1 MSFANLLLGFTIN
14 FAIAFLI
21 VRFIY
26 YPQQRNKNYVFTFL
40 AFNSIIFFVM
50 SFLNSSSISVGVG
63 FGLFAI
69 FSILR
74 YRTDTI
80 PIREM
85 TYLFIITALPL
96 LNSILL
102 SSNSYAELAVTNLAI
117 IAVLFFLEKGWGF
130 QYEIQKTVT
139 YERIEMIRPEKWD
152 ELIADLEART
162 GLKIKRIEIGKL
174 NFLRDSAE
182 IIIFCDSPKNGNK
195 RVRLASN
202 HPQAPSDDD

>member
-1 MSFANLLLGFTIN
+1 MNYTNLLLGFGIN
-14 FAIAFLI
+14 FSVAFLI

-26 YPQQRNKNYVFTFL
+26 YPQQHNKNYVFTFL

-50 SFLNSSSISVGVG
+50 SFLNSSNLSVGVG

-102 SSNSYAELAVTNLAI
+102 GISAYPELAVTNLAI

-130 QYEIQKTVT
+130 QYEIHKTVS
-139 YERIEMIRPEKWD
+139 YERIEMIRPERWD

-162 GLKIKRIEIGKL
+162 GLSIKRIEIGKL

-182 IIIFCDSPKNGNK
+182 LILVCDSDISKNTRVKILGN
-195 RVRLASN
+195 N
-202 HPQAPSDDD
+202 HHPTKDDD